1 MTDEVKNIFSP
12 LSGENGSLVVI
23 PPNYLELGT
32 VPICIR
38 TIDDQGKAVYR
49 GWIEAVTPVADTLR
63 TMARTILL
71 DIWRVS
77 ELAEGSV
84 HSLSARF
91 GEKLGLCPHGRIYI
105 DARWRAHDLA
115 AGSRRTR
122 VKREVELPDYM
133 VDERIDPHDFERAFE
148 AREIVDRLEEQF
160 SAMGLT
166 DALEIMR
173 MYTSDCADE
182 IPKVFG
188 IPEGASGYG
197 AKNTLFQ
204 QFRRD
209 MRRAF
214 ARFSKPPTK
223 RAA

>member
-38 TIDDQGKAVYR
+38 TIDDQGKPVCR
-49 GWIEAVTPVADTLR
+49 GWIDAVTPVADTLR

-77 ELAEGSV
+77 
-84 HSLSARF
+84 
-91 GEKLGLCPHGRIYI
+91 

-197 AKNTLFQ
+197 AKHTLFQ